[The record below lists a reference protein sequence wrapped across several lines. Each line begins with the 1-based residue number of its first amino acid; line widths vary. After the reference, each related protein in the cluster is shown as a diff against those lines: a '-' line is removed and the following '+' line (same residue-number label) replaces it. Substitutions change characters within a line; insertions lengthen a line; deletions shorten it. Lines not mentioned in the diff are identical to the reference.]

1 MITFVSLFVILP
13 LVALIFAFP
22 PSFDLSRY
30 ASLIA
35 TNLLQATVSAA
46 VALIGGMTISYLLA
60 HRKMPAALR
69 SFVHSIS
76 KVSFVF
82 PGVSMALGFL
92 ITLGKNGLLNRMF
105 SPFGIHVDLLYTL
118 LAVVIGHAFYNIPV
132 VVYITGTT
140 WEKLSGDVVEAA
152 EIDGASSWKILR
164 SVEIP
169 LLLPS
174 IVSSYLM
181 AFLYSFTSFAVVMT
195 IGGFRY
201 RTLEVEIYSKVSML
215 DFSGASSLTIVQML
229 IVATAAIS
237 ASLLKSRDFPSGIPK
252 LERKGSLSL
261 IFSSLF
267 LAGIL
272 VPMISS
278 LLYGFF
284 NQDAFRLLSERGF
297 EFLGESLSSIL
308 FWSFSIAVSAAAF
321 STTVSTISGKSSSRG
336 RALPGVFSSI
346 PTAVSTAVLA
356 FAYLTVLIKFF
367 TEDLSQIALVI
378 LHSSIALPMSHRIME
393 SGWMTVPR
401 EVEEAAMVDGAGKFR
416 TFFFVDLPMII
427 PAIVRAFTL
436 SMAISLS
443 ELAGVLILSGGK
455 FMTLSSAV
463 YRLMSSRHFAEATAL
478 NSIFVLIVL
487 GIFFLG
493 EFATQ
498 KL

>member
-1 MITFVSLFVILP
+1 MILFVSLFVILP
-13 LVALIFAFP
+13 LASLIFVFP
-22 PSFDLSRY
+22 PSLDLSRY
-30 ASLIA
+30 THLIA
-35 TNLLQATVSAA
+35 MNLLQAAVSAT

-60 HRKMPAALR
+60 HRRMPATLR
-69 SFVHSIS
+69 SFVHAIS

-92 ITLGKNGLLNRMF
+92 ITLGKNGLLNQILK
-105 SPFGIHVDLLYTL
+105 PFGIHFDLLYTL
-118 LAVVIGHAFYNIPV
+118 IAVVIGHAFYNIPV

-140 WEKLSGDVVEAA
+140 WERLSGEVLEAA
-152 EIDGASSWKILR
+152 EINGASPWGMLK

-215 DFSGASSLTIVQML
+215 DFNGASSLTIVQMF

-252 LERKGSLSL
+252 FKRRGTLSVVL
-261 IFSSLF
+261 SSLF
-267 LAGIL
+267 LLGIII
-272 VPMISS
+272 PMISS
-278 LLYGFF
+278 LVYGFF
-284 NQDAFRLLSERGF
+284 NQGAFKLLRDRGF
-297 EFLGESLSSIL
+297 EFLGENLSSIL
-308 FWSFSIAVSAAAF
+308 LWSFSIATSAAAI
-321 STTVSTISGKSSSRG
+321 STVVSTISGRSSSRG
-336 RALPGVFSSI
+336 RVLPGVFSSI

-356 FAYLTVLIKFF
+356 FAYLSVLIKFL

-393 SGWMTVPR
+393 SGWMTVPK
-401 EVEEAAMVDGAGKFR
+401 EIEEAAMVDGAGKLR
-416 TFFFVDLPMII
+416 IFFSVDLPMIL
-427 PAIVRAFTL
+427 PAIIRTFTL
-436 SMAISLS
+436 SIAISLS
-443 ELAGVLILSGGK
+443 ELAGVLILSGGR

-478 NSIFVLIVL
+478 NSILVLIVL

-493 EFATQ
+493 ELSTQ
-498 KL
+498 RA